1 MMKLVPKLAPNKRE
15 DVPVPFLSP
24 DGATVWCGRFVWERV
39 FRSLYAPWHRHVAE
53 REDVSLLAPAHSWDD
68 GTPSWRTGSGARS
81 RATRSLGFTPCK
93 AHSVM
98 AAGLMLATYSTA
110 ETGADVYPSQDR
122 LATGLALRDRQAVA
136 PSLFALE
143 RLGWIA
149 STGPAYTSGV
159 KVKSFRLCVPVAMLV
174 WSGNTPALEEPLPA
188 EVDQL
193 VGVVAGTA

>member
-1 MMKLVPKLAPNKRE
+1 MKLVQKLAPNKRE

-39 FRSLYAPWHRHVAE
+39 FRSLYAPWHRYVAE
-53 REDVSLLAPAHSWDD
+53 REDVLLLAPAHSWDD
-68 GTPSWRTGSGARS
+68 DTPYWRTGSRV
-81 RATRSLGFTPCK
+81 RFHVTRSLGFTTGK

-110 ETGADVYPSQDR
+110 ETGADVYPSQGR
-122 LATGLALRDRQAVA
+122 LATGLALRDRQTVA
-136 PSLFALE
+136 PLLFALE
-143 RLGWIA
+143 RLGWIT
-149 STGPAYTSGV
+149 STGPMHTNGV
-159 KVKSFRLCVPVAMLV
+159 KVKSFRLCVPVAMLA

-188 EVDQL
+188 EIDQL

>member
-1 MMKLVPKLAPNKRE
+1 MKLVQKLASNKRE
-15 DVPVPFLSP
+15 DVPVPSLSP

-39 FRSLYAPWHRHVAE
+39 FRSLYAPWHRHVAKC
-53 REDVSLLAPAHSWDD
+53 EDVSLLAPAHSWDD
-68 GTPSWRTGSGARS
+68 DTPYWRTGSRV
-81 RATRSLGFTPCK
+81 RFLVNRSLGFTTGK

-110 ETGADVYPSQDR
+110 DTGADVYPSQGR
-122 LATGLALRDRQAVA
+122 LATGLALGDRQSVA
-136 PSLFALE
+136 PLLFALE

-159 KVKSFRLCVPVAMLV
+159 KVKSFRLCVPVAMLA
-174 WSGNTPALEEPLPA
+174 WSRNAPVLEEPLPA
-188 EVDQL
+188 EVDRL

>member
-1 MMKLVPKLAPNKRE
+1 MKLVQKLAPNKRE
-15 DVPVPFLSP
+15 DVPVPSLSP
-24 DGATVWCGRFVWERV
+24 DGATVWCGRFMWERV

-53 REDVSLLAPAHSWDD
+53 CEDVSLLAPAHSWEDD
-68 GTPSWRTGSGARS
+68 TPYWRTGSRVRS
-81 RATRSLGFTPCK
+81 RANRSLGFTTGK

-110 ETGADVYPSQDR
+110 ETGADVYPSQGR
-122 LATGLALRDRQAVA
+122 LATGLALRGRQSVA

-149 STGPAYTSGV
+149 STGPVHTSGV
-159 KVKSFRLCVPVAMLV
+159 KVKSFRLCVPVAMLA
-174 WSGNTPALEEPLPA
+174 WSRNASAVEGPLLA
-188 EVDQL
+188 EVNQL